1 MYCNFR
7 SLLQQLFCTI
17 CSLTKKYPLP
27 ENEIA
32 AHVNDDIVYNG
43 NANDGRETRQ
53 NLALRLRRF

>member
-17 CSLTKKYPLP
+17 CALTKKYPLP

-32 AHVNDDIVYNG
+32 AHVNDDIVY
-43 NANDGRETRQ
+43 D
-53 NLALRLRRF
+53 